1 MCIPCDLTIA
11 ENHQNVPIAGAQ
23 DKVAEFPNDTETFT
37 TWCLENMIVMIGD
50 HFHIG
55 MA

>member
-1 MCIPCDLTIA
+1 MCIACDLTIP
-11 ENHQNVPIAGAQ
+11 ENYQNVPIAGAQ
-23 DKVAEFPNDTETFT
+23 NDTETFT